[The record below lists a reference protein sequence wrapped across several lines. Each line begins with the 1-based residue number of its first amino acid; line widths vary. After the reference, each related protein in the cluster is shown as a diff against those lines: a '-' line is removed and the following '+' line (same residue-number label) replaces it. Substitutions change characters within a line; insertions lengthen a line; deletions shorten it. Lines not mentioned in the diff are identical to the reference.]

1 MRHLIVIVV
10 ILQMHALAAQDLP
23 MREIPA
29 YPENYS
35 EGTIL
40 ARFTEGLGFRY
51 YWATEGLTEKDLA
64 YKPSVDAR
72 TSRETMEHLYGL
84 SRFIYDTVHGDAI
97 RSSAEYKEFEFDQL
111 RAETLALLEKSS
123 ETLRNTPFQPHDITF
138 APNAAGE
145 VTTLPYWHLINGP
158 ISDALYHTGQIVS
171 FRRASGNPIPSGV
184 SVFMG
189 TKN

>member
-1 MRHLIVIVV
+1 M
-10 ILQMHALAAQDLP
+10 
-23 MREIPA
+23 
-29 YPENYS
+29 
-35 EGTIL
+35 
-40 ARFTEGLGFRY
+40 
-51 YWATEGLTEKDLA
+51 
-64 YKPSVDAR
+64 
-72 TSRETMEHLYGL
+72 
-84 SRFIYDTVHGDAI
+84 SRFFYDTVHGDAI